1 MGIVFPARYLSLK
14 YNLFDQIIAFV
25 LHIYIYIQSLNRVMV
40 LNSLGNGERVCIVNH
55 VESGEWVEL
64 KIG

>member
-1 MGIVFPARYLSLK
+1 MEIIFPARYLSLK

-25 LHIYIYIQSLNRVMV
+25 LHIYTIYVWV
-40 LNSLGNGERVCIVNH
+40 LNSLENGERVCIVNH